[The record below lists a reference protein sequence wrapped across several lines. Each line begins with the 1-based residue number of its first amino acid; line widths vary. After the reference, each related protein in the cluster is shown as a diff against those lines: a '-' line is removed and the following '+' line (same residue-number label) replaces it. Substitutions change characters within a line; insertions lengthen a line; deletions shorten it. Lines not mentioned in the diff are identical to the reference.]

1 MNLGIVCVES
11 FLLIIVAALP
21 LAFGL
26 ASVLRLRS
34 LSWHTIM
41 LATLPVWL
49 IVGYAL
55 LHLGHQRLFVAWH
68 RLQNTAVPQEGCV
81 SYEPQFNRLLA
92 KYSMSEDDFWAWVRT
107 HPWGLSQV
115 ASPYE
120 YDLQQLNI
128 IEPAFSFCS
137 EPAPNGAQLRVYYK
151 TGVAYIAYY
160 VN

>member
-1 MNLGIVCVES
+1 MNLGIVCIES
-11 FLLIIVAALP
+11 FLLIIVAAFP

-26 ASVLRLRS
+26 ASVLRLKNSSWQTILLAS
-34 LSWHTIM
+34 LR
-41 LATLPVWL
+41 LWL

-55 LHLGHQRLFVAWH
+55 LDLGHQRLYVAWH
-68 RLQNTAVPQEGCV
+68 RLQNTAVPPEGCV

-92 KYSMSEDDFWAWVRT
+92 KYSMSEDDFLEWART
-107 HPWGLSQV
+107 HPWGLSQAV
-115 ASPYE
+115 SPNTN
-120 YDLQQLNI
+120 DLQQLDV

-137 EPAPNGAQLRVYYK
+137 EPAPNGAQLRAYCK